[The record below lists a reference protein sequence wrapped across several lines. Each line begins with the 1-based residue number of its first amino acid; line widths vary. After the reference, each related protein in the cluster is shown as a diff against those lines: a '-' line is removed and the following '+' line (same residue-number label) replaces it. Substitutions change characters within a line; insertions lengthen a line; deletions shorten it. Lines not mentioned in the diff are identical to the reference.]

1 MISET
6 DPLGNTV
13 QYEYDAV
20 DNLIARTDGNGR
32 RTEFEY
38 DEIDRLIGETW
49 VETEQAI
56 DYSYDKA
63 SNLLAAKDRFSALAF
78 TYDNRDR
85 VLTSDNTSTP
95 GAPNVVL
102 SYGYDSVGNV
112 KSVTDTING
121 VAGGTNAYSFS
132 SLNCLTQL
140 TQMGNNVRDKRVDFG
155 YNAIGQFT
163 AIDRYANLAGTQLVT
178 GTDYVYNEMNRLA
191 SLTHNNGTA
200 DVAFYNFAYDAGSR
214 ITQITDIDGV
224 TDYSYDNRDQLTAS
238 DRSDTNNPDES
249 YSYEANGN
257 RVSSSI
263 HGEGYETGD
272 GNRLLS
278 DGTFNYEYDNEGNL
292 IRRTEIATGVV
303 RELEWDYRNRLVAVI
318 DKNAAGNETQRVEYT
333 YDVFDRRIAKV
344 VDNNPQDAVNALVTH
359 FVYDGS
365 DVHLEFVD
373 SDGANEPVLDI
384 RYLQGPEVDQILA
397 QEEVGGDA
405 IWHLTDRLGTI
416 RDLADNSGTVINHI
430 TYDSF
435 GNVVSETD
443 ADFETCYLFAG
454 REFDEETGLYYYR
467 ARYYDGIQGKFLSND
482 PIGFRGGDPNLYRYV
497 FNSPINASD
506 PRGEATIAAAPIVF
520 IGGGAI
526 IIGGLVILV
535 GIGAGLLLSEILED
549 GNVESP
555 TDSAT
560 DSVTLKPPGDCTQ
573 QEWYQLQQA
582 VNDAKANAYGKGCKR
597 VTDKETALMYAILHD
612 IEAAT
617 RDAINK
623 KCFRGGDGGHRK
635 RANEARNAAKRC
647 REIATQCC

>member
-1 MISET
+1 M
-6 DPLGNTV
+6 
-13 QYEYDAV
+13 
-20 DNLIARTDGNGR
+20 
-32 RTEFEY
+32 
-38 DEIDRLIGETW
+38 
-49 VETEQAI
+49 
-56 DYSYDKA
+56 
-63 SNLLAAKDRFSALAF
+63 
-78 TYDNRDR
+78 
-85 VLTSDNTSTP
+85 
-95 GAPNVVL
+95 VL

-112 KSVTDTING
+112 KSVTDTISG
-121 VAGGTNAYSFS
+121 VAGGANAYSYDA
-132 SLNCLTQL
+132 LNRLTQL
-140 TQMGNNVRDKRVDFG
+140 TQTGNNVSDKRVDFG

-178 GTDYVYNEMNRLA
+178 GTDYGYDEMNRLA

-292 IRRTEIATGVV
+292 IRRTAIATGVV

-373 SDGANEPVLDI
+373 SDGAAGTNEPVLDV
-384 RYLQGPEVDQILA
+384 RYLQGPGVDRVLA
-397 QEEVGGDA
+397 QEDA
-405 IWHLTDRLGTI
+405 ASNVLWHLTDHLGTV
-416 RDLADNSGTVINHI
+416 RDLVDSSGTVVNHI

-443 ADFETCYLFAG
+443 TDFDTRYQFTG
-454 REFDEETGLYYYR
+454 REFDSETGLYYYR
-467 ARYYDGIQGKFLSND
+467 ARYYDGTQGKFLSND

-497 FNSPINASD
+497 FNSPINARD
-506 PRGEATIAAAPIVF
+506 PRGEAAVAAAPIVF

-526 IIGGLVILV
+526 IIGGLIILV
-535 GIGAGLLLSEILED
+535 GIGAGLLLSEIVED
-549 GNVESP
+549 GSVESP

-560 DSVTLKPPGDCTQ
+560 DSVENLKPPGDCTK
-573 QEWYQLQQA
+573 QEHRELQQA
-582 VNDAKANAYGKGCKR
+582 VKAAKCNAHGKGC
-597 VTDKETALMYAILHD
+597 I
-612 IEAAT
+612 
-617 RDAINK
+617 
-623 KCFRGGDGGHRK
+623 
-635 RANEARNAAKRC
+635 
-647 REIATQCC
+647 